1 MRPSIHLPDGPGAPG
16 VAPYFVGS
24 VPDDQLRL
32 PDQRQTPLTD
42 TTKTSASLMAIG
54 VGPGIG
60 IAAAVARLVA
70 GIGQSGVV
78 GPILALA
85 GLVGLA

>member
-1 MRPSIHLPDGPGAPG
+1 
-16 VAPYFVGS
+16 
-24 VPDDQLRL
+24 
-32 PDQRQTPLTD
+32 
-42 TTKTSASLMAIG
+42 MAIG

-78 GPILALA
+78 GPILALT
-85 GLVGLA
+85 GLVGWA